1 MTKYSQIYNNVT
13 ARLKEEDD
21 AVKTLL
27 VERKSSPLTRPG
39 DSIDVWNK
47 DPYYLFEPRLYRHV
61 LLFNILADDNF
72 RENDIFQLS
81 INFDQ
86 LPQGIPDKA
95 RITLVIRHRN
105 DSIYSVTREILHN
118 GTTMIEAQ
126 AQNDKV
132 TRVMGS
138 IEVPLHPMW
147 QETYANKSLYYV
159 SAIKTGRTSP
169 NPHHDGPHIF
179 SSFYLWG
186 KRIDRAASAAR
197 RYLTSHDRSV
207 ALRKRDGRDPFL
219 RRNLIRRQCFI
230 RSLQTA
236 NHSRAESPKHF
247 HPVCTGLLPIRFI
260 DTIAVL

>member
-1 MTKYSQIYNNVT
+1 MSSVKRILGAGIFFVLIFTACEQIPSHIIAPEQMETLLIDIHKAEAISDNLTQYASDREKERLRQSVFDRHHVTQAQFDTSLVWYSEHMTKYSQIYNNVT
-13 ARLKEEDD
+13 ARLKEED
-21 AVKTLL
+21 
-27 VERKSSPLTRPG
+27 

-147 QETYANKSLYYV
+147 QETYANKISLLRIRHKNRPNV
-159 SAIKTGRTSP
+159 PKSAS
-169 NPHHDGPHIF
+169 
-179 SSFYLWG
+179 
-186 KRIDRAASAAR
+186 
-197 RYLTSHDRSV
+197 
-207 ALRKRDGRDPFL
+207 
-219 RRNLIRRQCFI
+219 
-230 RSLQTA
+230 
-236 NHSRAESPKHF
+236 
-247 HPVCTGLLPIRFI
+247 
-260 DTIAVL
+260 

>member
-1 MTKYSQIYNNVT
+1 MSSVNRILGTGIFFVLIFTACEQIPSHIIAPEQMETLLIDIHKAEAISDNLTQYASDREKERLRQSVFDRHHVTQAQFDTSLVWYSEHMTKYSQIYNNVT

-147 QETYANKSLYYV
+147 QETYANKISLLRIRHKNRPNV
-159 SAIKTGRTSP
+159 PKSAS
-169 NPHHDGPHIF
+169 
-179 SSFYLWG
+179 
-186 KRIDRAASAAR
+186 
-197 RYLTSHDRSV
+197 
-207 ALRKRDGRDPFL
+207 
-219 RRNLIRRQCFI
+219 
-230 RSLQTA
+230 
-236 NHSRAESPKHF
+236 
-247 HPVCTGLLPIRFI
+247 
-260 DTIAVL
+260 